1 VALPAGSV
9 LVLDPAVPLT
19 KTYATTGFTP
29 PLTLRLPAD
38 WTTAERDVSAFQAYA
53 GDEEHELTFDHT
65 YQQKETV
72 AVAIERLRRTPG
84 LRPGAVTAVTMGGR
98 KGQAFVSSSPD
109 GSRFSDSGFHVPGGD
124 LEVMAVPLADGTTLT
139 VFVYSGPDK
148 VRPLAVT
155 SRLVRRILATVTWR

>member
-1 VALPAGSV
+1 
-9 LVLDPAVPLT
+9 
-19 KTYATTGFTP
+19 
-29 PLTLRLPAD
+29 
-38 WTTAERDVSAFQAYA
+38 
-53 GDEEHELTFDHT
+53 
-65 YQQKETV
+65 
-72 AVAIERLRRTPG
+72 
-84 LRPGAVTAVTMGGR
+84 
-98 KGQAFVSSSPD
+98 VSSSPD